1 MADAH
6 GRARHAAP
14 RLNPMRHFRAEW
26 AIRRAARK
34 VAPSIH
40 PGRLRFFGFS
50 SDGAPAGRGFR
61 RLDRPMPVGSAQRLG
76 RRVELALLSM
86 ILPGRQL
93 QDLQCR
99 QTGLIGDA
107 GSSVRGSFIHSII
120 IPRRPLPAGK
130 RSTGWSV
137 NMAGNRSHI
146 MPLRRKRIIFCPSVN
161 HAITGVQGARH
172 AVCPLPPAMTAVRA
186 QHAAPLR
193 TIRLLPLP
201 LNPPCPSNP

>member
-1 MADAH
+1 MADAQ
-6 GRARHAAP
+6 GRAQHAAP
-14 RLNPMRHFRAEW
+14 HLNPMRHFRAEW

-34 VAPSIH
+34 VAPSTH

-93 QDLQCR
+93 QNLQCR

-130 RSTGWSV
+130 RSTGWSEKI
-137 NMAGNRSHI
+137 AGNRSHI

-161 HAITGVQGARH
+161 HAITGAQGARH
-172 AVCPLPPAMTAVRA
+172 VVPIAPRDDSRTG
-186 QHAAPLR
+186 AACCAP
-193 TIRLLPLP
+193 TY
-201 LNPPCPSNP
+201 NPPSTSTP